1 MKLLAYLYLSRLL
14 SAGKQRI
21 QELSVRIAHSNLC
34 ILITVSLVF
43 LAPAVQ
49 SFSHTQT
56 EPISLDNEDMAWL
69 EIVED
74 LATYEWNVDVLN
86 NTNQP
91 IRLRIIFDLLDDDDS
106 PINRDE
112 QNNPQDFVI
121 ISVEPNQTIPV
132 KQQGS
137 LSYDRAAEVI
147 TYQVRR
153 EIIPRLQ

>member
-1 MKLLAYLYLSRLL
+1 M
-14 SAGKQRI
+14 
-21 QELSVRIAHSNLC
+21 RIAHSNLC

-56 EPISLDNEDMAWL
+56 EPIRLDNQDMEWL

>member
-56 EPISLDNEDMAWL
+56 EPISLDNQDMEWL

>member
-1 MKLLAYLYLSRLL
+1 M
-14 SAGKQRI
+14 
-21 QELSVRIAHSNLC
+21 QEFAVRIAYPNIC
-34 ILITVSLVF
+34 ILLTASLF
-43 LAPAVQ
+43 LLAPGAQ
-49 SFSHTQT
+49 TFARIQT
-56 EPISLDNEDMAWL
+56 EPISLSNPGMAWL

-86 NTNQP
+86 NTGQP
-91 IRLRIIFDLLDDDDS
+91 VRLRIIFDLLDDDDA

-132 KQQGS
+132 IQQGS

-153 EIIPRLQ
+153 EILPSLD

>member
-1 MKLLAYLYLSRLL
+1 M
-14 SAGKQRI
+14 
-21 QELSVRIAHSNLC
+21 RIAHSNLC

>member
-1 MKLLAYLYLSRLL
+1 MELLAYLYLGRLL
-14 SAGKQRI
+14 ATCKQRI
-21 QELSVRIAHSNLC
+21 QGFSVRIAHPNIF
-34 ILITVSLVF
+34 ILITTSLVL

-49 SFSHTQT
+49 SFTYTQT
-56 EPISLDNEDMAWL
+56 EPISLDNPDMARL

-74 LATYEWNVDVLN
+74 LATYEWNVDVRN

>member
-1 MKLLAYLYLSRLL
+1 
-14 SAGKQRI
+14 
-21 QELSVRIAHSNLC
+21 VRIAYPNLW
-34 ILITVSLVF
+34 ILLTAHLVL
-43 LAPAVQ
+43 LAPTVQ
-49 SFSHTQT
+49 SFAHIQT
-56 EPISLDNEDMAWL
+56 EPISLNNPDMAWL

-74 LATYEWNVDVLN
+74 LASYEWNVDVLN
-86 NTNQP
+86 NTRQP
-91 IRLRIIFDLLDDDDS
+91 VRLRIIFDLLDDDDS

-137 LSYDRAAEVI
+137 LSYDLAAEVI

-153 EIIPRLQ
+153 EILPSLH

>member
-1 MKLLAYLYLSRLL
+1 M
-14 SAGKQRI
+14 
-21 QELSVRIAHSNLC
+21 RIAHSNLC

-56 EPISLDNEDMAWL
+56 EPISLDNQDMEWL

>member
-1 MKLLAYLYLSRLL
+1 MQGFVVHIALPNICILLTAHLVLLAP
-14 SAGKQRI
+14 
-21 QELSVRIAHSNLC
+21 
-34 ILITVSLVF
+34 T
-43 LAPAVQ
+43 VQ
-49 SFSHTQT
+49 SFAHTQT
-56 EPISLDNEDMAWL
+56 EPISLNNPDMAWL

-86 NTNQP
+86 NTGQP
-91 IRLRIIFDLLDDDDS
+91 VRLRIIFDLLDDDDS

-132 KQQGS
+132 IQQGS
-137 LSYDRAAEVI
+137 LGYDRAAEVI

-153 EIIPRLQ
+153 EILPSLH

>member
-1 MKLLAYLYLSRLL
+1 MELLAYLYLGRLL
-14 SAGKQRI
+14 STCKQRI
-21 QELSVRIAHSNLC
+21 QGFSVRIAHPNIF
-34 ILITVSLVF
+34 ILITTSLVL

-49 SFSHTQT
+49 SFTYTQT
-56 EPISLDNEDMAWL
+56 EPISLDNPDMAWL

-121 ISVEPNQTIPV
+121 ISVEPNQPIPV

-147 TYQVRR
+147 TYRVRP
-153 EIIPRLQ
+153 EIISRPQ

>member
-1 MKLLAYLYLSRLL
+1 M
-14 SAGKQRI
+14 
-21 QELSVRIAHSNLC
+21 RIAHPNIF
-34 ILITVSLVF
+34 ILITTSLVL

-49 SFSHTQT
+49 SFTYTQT
-56 EPISLDNEDMAWL
+56 EPIILDNEHMEWL

>member
-1 MKLLAYLYLSRLL
+1 M
-14 SAGKQRI
+14 
-21 QELSVRIAHSNLC
+21 RIAHRNLW
-34 ILITVSLVF
+34 ILLTAHLVL
-43 LAPAVQ
+43 LAPTVH
-49 SFSHTQT
+49 SFAHIQT
-56 EPISLDNEDMAWL
+56 EPIDLNNRNMAWL
-69 EIVED
+69 DIVED

-86 NTNQP
+86 NTGQP
-91 IRLRIIFDLLDDDDS
+91 VRLRIIFDLLDDDDS

-137 LSYDRAAEVI
+137 LSYDLAAEVI

-153 EIIPRLQ
+153 EILPSLH

>member
-1 MKLLAYLYLSRLL
+1 M
-14 SAGKQRI
+14 
-21 QELSVRIAHSNLC
+21 RIAHSNLC

-56 EPISLDNEDMAWL
+56 EPISLDNQDMEWL

-147 TYQVRR
+147 TYLARW

>member
-1 MKLLAYLYLSRLL
+1 MASLLLLAP
-14 SAGKQRI
+14 
-21 QELSVRIAHSNLC
+21 E
-34 ILITVSLVF
+34 
-43 LAPAVQ
+43 VQ
-49 SFSHTQT
+49 NFTHIQT
-56 EPISLDNEDMAWL
+56 EAISLSNPGMAWL

-86 NTNQP
+86 NTGQP
-91 IRLRIIFDLLDDDDS
+91 VRLRIIFDLLDDDDS

-121 ISVEPNQTIPV
+121 IKVEPNQTIPV
-132 KQQGS
+132 IQQGS
-137 LSYDRAAEVI
+137 LGYDRAAEVI

>member
-1 MKLLAYLYLSRLL
+1 MELLAYLYLGRLL
-14 SAGKQRI
+14 STCKQRI
-21 QELSVRIAHSNLC
+21 QGFSVRIAHPNIF
-34 ILITVSLVF
+34 ILITTSLF
-43 LAPAVQ
+43 LLAPAVQ
-49 SFSHTQT
+49 SFTPTQT
-56 EPISLDNEDMAWL
+56 EPIVLDNEHMEWLDM
-69 EIVED
+69 VED

>member
-1 MKLLAYLYLSRLL
+1 MQGFVVHIALPNICILLTAHLVLLAP
-14 SAGKQRI
+14 
-21 QELSVRIAHSNLC
+21 
-34 ILITVSLVF
+34 T
-43 LAPAVQ
+43 VQ
-49 SFSHTQT
+49 SFAHTQT
-56 EPISLDNEDMAWL
+56 EPISLNNPDMAWL

-86 NTNQP
+86 NTGQP
-91 IRLRIIFDLLDDDDS
+91 VRLRIIFDLLDDDDS

-137 LSYDRAAEVI
+137 LSYDLAAEVI

-153 EIIPRLQ
+153 EILPSLTRLPLSRETSPHSR

>member
-56 EPISLDNEDMAWL
+56 EPISLDNQDMEWL

-153 EIIPRLQ
+153 EILPRLQ

>member
-147 TYQVRR
+147 TYRVRP
-153 EIIPRLQ
+153 EIISTLQ

>member
-1 MKLLAYLYLSRLL
+1 
-14 SAGKQRI
+14 
-21 QELSVRIAHSNLC
+21 
-34 ILITVSLVF
+34 
-43 LAPAVQ
+43 
-49 SFSHTQT
+49 
-56 EPISLDNEDMAWL
+56 MAWL

-86 NTNQP
+86 NTGQP
-91 IRLRIIFDLLDDDDS
+91 VRLRIIFDLLDDDDS

-132 KQQGS
+132 IQQGS

-153 EIIPRLQ
+153 EILPSLD